1 VTTKKEIHL
10 GHWALWK
17 IVVFALLAKYLF
29 FTEQGASDI
38 RWLNYVILAYLCS
51 LEHLLIKISNTQK

>member
-1 VTTKKEIHL
+1 MTTKEEIHL

-17 IVVFALLAKYLF
+17 IVVFVLLVYYLF
-29 FTEQGASDI
+29 FTEQGETDT
-38 RWLNYVILAYLCS
+38 RWLNYITLAYLCS